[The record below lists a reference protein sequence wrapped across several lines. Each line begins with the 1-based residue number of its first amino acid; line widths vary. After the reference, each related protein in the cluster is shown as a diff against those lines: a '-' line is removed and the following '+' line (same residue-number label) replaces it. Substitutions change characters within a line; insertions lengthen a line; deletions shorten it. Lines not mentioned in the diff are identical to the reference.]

1 MDTWAPALKRGLV
14 DGEALAEAHVG
25 DLGVAA
31 VRKQDVLRLDVPVH
45 DAALVQRHHSLPGLL
60 HQLHSQ

>member
-1 MDTWAPALKRGLV
+1 MDTWAPALKGRLV
-14 DGEALAEAHVG
+14 NSQALAEAHVG